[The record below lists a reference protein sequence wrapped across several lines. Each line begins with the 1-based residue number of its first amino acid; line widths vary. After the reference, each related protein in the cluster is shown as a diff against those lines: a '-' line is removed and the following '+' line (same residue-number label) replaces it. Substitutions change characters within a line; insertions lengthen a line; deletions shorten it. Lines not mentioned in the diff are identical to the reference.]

1 MKRGG
6 FTAAPVPLWKDPGVR
21 LLAAAAAVVFIVVS
35 LLNGSTQG
43 GAGGAETAADSY

>member
-21 LLAAAAAVVFIVVS
+21 LLAAAAVVFIVVS

-43 GAGGAETAADSY
+43 CAGGTETAADSY